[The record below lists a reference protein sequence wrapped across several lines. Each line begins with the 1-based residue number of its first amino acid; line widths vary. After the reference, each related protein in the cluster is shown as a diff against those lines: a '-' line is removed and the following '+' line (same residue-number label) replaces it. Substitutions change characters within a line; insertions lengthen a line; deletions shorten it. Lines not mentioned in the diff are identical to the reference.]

1 MIHITLRRLFWCAV
15 FLASVLA
22 GGNQLA
28 HAAVMMEQL
37 PDLANLPENISGVTS
52 SSVQSGNRIMVTGG
66 QKANSSTFARYS
78 YTFNPT
84 DRSWTSLAPSLQL
97 SYHKQSMLKDGRVLV
112 TGGSKFVPGTGYVY
126 NNVAK
131 IYSPYSN
138 TWSDGASLPV
148 GSIFGNTQG
157 TLLDGRVLIVGGA
170 NEIWSGMDR
179 STMYNQAYVY
189 DPGMNRWEEA
199 APYPYPIYDAA
210 QSTLKDGRV
219 LVTGGQSHYVYRF
232 DAYLYDPSNNTWTK
246 AGNLP
251 FEGDTFF
258 RHAQVTLPNG
268 KVLVMGKKYFYIY
281 DPATNQWTK
290 DTATI
295 RQLTNAQLSVFGNDV
310 YAMGG
315 YDENWETNVNVYKLT
330 FDFTPPT
337 APTISGPGPE
347 WSTQDVTAVITPGT
361 DADSGV
367 ARTEYSLS
375 GATTLGWTPYND
387 GDKITITNDGQT
399 TISARTIDLSGN
411 ISPIATAVVKIDRTA
426 PTQPVV
432 KLSAASWTA
441 SDVTVTITS
450 GTDNGGSGVNR
461 TEFSL
466 SGATTLAWTTYTGL
480 VTITA
485 EGQTTVSAR
494 TIDNAGNISSVGTA
508 VVSID
513 KTAPTA
519 PAVTP
524 ATSQWTSAANVAV
537 TITEGTDSGGSGVN
551 RTEYSLTGA
560 TTLAWTTYTGPLS
573 ITAEGQ
579 TTVSARTVD
588 HAGNTSVIASAV
600 VKIDRTAPT
609 APTLSASAGSW
620 TGSNVTVTITGGTD
634 SGGSGVN
641 RTEYSLTG
649 ATTLAWTAYT
659 DPVTI
664 TSEGQTTVS
673 TRTIDNVGNISV
685 TASTVVKIDRTAPT
699 GPILSAS
706 AGSWTNSD
714 VTVTITG
721 GTDSGGS
728 GVNRTE
734 YSLSG
739 ATTLAWTA
747 YTGPVTITA
756 EGQTT
761 VSARTVDNVGNMSST
776 NTVVVKVDKTAP
788 TVPTVSPATLQW
800 TSAPNVAVT
809 ITGGTDSGGSGVN
822 RTEYSLT
829 GATTLAWTTYTGPV
843 AIMVEGQ
850 TTVSARTID
859 HAGNISAIASAV
871 VKIDR
876 AAPTAPAL
884 SSSAGPWTNADVT
897 VTITGG
903 TDSGGSGVNRTE
915 YSLTGA
921 TTLAWTAYTG
931 PVTITAEGQTTVSA
945 RTVDNAGNTSV
956 IAWTVVRIDR
966 TPPAAPI
973 ITAPLAGAVLPNNKP
988 TVTGTTE
995 ANATV
1000 NVTLDGGASST
1011 VTADGSGRWSYT
1023 PAAALADGVH
1033 KVKAVAKDAAGNE
1046 SPASVEISFTID
1058 TQPPAP
1064 PVIGTPVNGAWINSP
1079 RPVITGQA
1087 EAGATVALYLDA
1099 APVGTTT
1106 ADGSG
1111 TWTYP
1116 WPTDLADGAHSLQ
1129 ATATDAAGNVSQASV
1144 VVSFTVDTQAPAAP
1158 VILTPADGTVTGNNR
1173 PVISGTAE
1181 AGAALIIDLDGT
1193 ETAAGTANAGGSWSY
1208 SLPDALTDGRHAVK
1222 VRAKDAAGNI
1232 SPASATVHFTVD
1244 TEAPAAPVILAPA
1257 DGMATKQ
1264 SKPVIRGTAEA
1275 YATVYVVVNGSPAG
1289 TVMADVGGS
1298 WTFIPPIVFVDG
1310 IYMVRAT
1317 AADAA
1322 GNMSPPSTEI
1332 RFTVDTL
1339 APPAPIVTSP
1349 ANGAVTNRSK
1359 PAIAGTAEASVT
1371 VSVYVDEVP
1380 LAETAAD
1387 AGGRWSY
1394 TLVDSL
1400 AVGTHAVK
1408 AQATD
1413 AAGNTGPFSASHTFT
1428 VMSDN
1433 ALLQTLQ
1440 LSGVK
1445 LNETVTGTT
1454 YQYTAQV
1461 PYSVTATTVAAVPVD
1476 GNASVL
1482 VLQDGEAVSGPLRLR
1497 VGAQTITI
1505 QVTAQDGTTVQLYNV
1520 LVTRSPSSEVQ
1531 LSELTLSHAVLAPEF
1546 QGGTTRYTATVTND
1560 VYALTVRAKAASSE
1574 ASIRINGQFFASG
1587 EAVLPVELQVGANP
1601 ITVAVTAQDGVT
1613 TQSYTVMVHRK
1624 PSSNVLLNGLLLSEG
1639 TLSPAFD
1646 SGIVHYE
1653 AAVEHG
1659 VTSMTVTASVY
1670 DRNALLTVNGREVA
1684 SHQPSQPVELQVGV
1698 NRLTIIV
1705 TAQDRVS
1712 TQAYTVEV
1720 TRKPSTNAGLTGL
1733 RLTGAAL
1740 SPAFDSEITAY
1751 EANVGHS
1758 IDSTTVTASV
1768 YDPNARIS
1776 INGKAALSGEASA
1789 PIALKVGAT
1798 TIRITVTAPDG
1809 QTVRTYT
1816 VRVHRE
1822 TAPEQPSGS
1831 SSGGNAGGGGPAPA
1845 EEPKVPQKPAVP
1857 DRQPAVPD
1865 KPAGSSA
1872 ACVPVA
1878 KMGFT
1883 DMSGHWAESSVS
1895 EASGCG
1901 IVDGFDDGTFRPND
1915 PVTRVQFIAMLVRAK
1930 GFGKSG
1936 STALASVVFADQ
1948 EAIPSWAAEAVSMAA
1963 QRGIVNGYED
1973 GSFRPDAQVT
1983 RAEMTAMTARAS
1995 NLQAGPEAEL
2005 SMFVDAADIPDWAKG
2020 YVAAARQHR
2029 FVQGR
2034 ENGRFAPQEH
2044 TTRAEAAV
2052 LLLRWARSADQ

>member
-1 MIHITLRRLFWCAV
+1 MHITLRRLFWCAV

-22 GGNQLA
+22 GGSQLA
-28 HAAVMMEQL
+28 HAAVMMEPL
-37 PDLANLPENISGVTS
+37 PDSANLPENISGVTS
-52 SSVQSGNRIMVTGG
+52 SLVQSGNRIMVTGG

-131 IYSPYSN
+131 IYSPYAN

-148 GSIFGNTQG
+148 GSIFGNTQS

-170 NEIWSGMDR
+170 NEIWAGVDR

-199 APYPYPIYDAA
+199 APYPFPIYDAA

-246 AGNLP
+246 VAGPP
-251 FEGDTFF
+251 FGDDTFF
-258 RHAQVTLPNG
+258 RHAQVTLPDG

-399 TISARTIDLSGN
+399 TISARTIDLAGN
-411 ISPIATAVVKIDRTA
+411 VSPIATAVVKIDRTA

-519 PAVTP
+519 PVLTP
-524 ATSQWTSAANVAV
+524 ATLQWTSAANVAV

-560 TTLAWTTYTGPLS
+560 TTLGWTTYTGPLS
-573 ITAEGQ
+573 ITAKGQ

-588 HAGNTSVIASAV
+588 NAGNTSVIASTV

-609 APTLSASAGSW
+609 APT
-620 TGSNVTVTITGGTD
+620 
-634 SGGSGVN
+634 
-641 RTEYSLTG
+641 
-649 ATTLAWTAYT
+649 
-659 DPVTI
+659 
-664 TSEGQTTVS
+664 
-673 TRTIDNVGNISV
+673 
-685 TASTVVKIDRTAPT
+685 
-699 GPILSAS
+699 LSAS

-739 ATTLAWTA
+739 ATTLAWTT

-761 VSARTVDNVGNMSST
+761 VSARTVD
-776 NTVVVKVDKTAP
+776 
-788 TVPTVSPATLQW
+788 
-800 TSAPNVAVT
+800 
-809 ITGGTDSGGSGVN
+809 
-822 RTEYSLT
+822 
-829 GATTLAWTTYTGPV
+829 
-843 AIMVEGQ
+843 
-850 TTVSARTID
+850 
-859 HAGNISAIASAV
+859 H
-871 VKIDR
+871 
-876 AAPTAPAL
+876 
-884 SSSAGPWTNADVT
+884 
-897 VTITGG
+897 
-903 TDSGGSGVNRTE
+903 
-915 YSLTGA
+915 
-921 TTLAWTAYTG
+921 
-931 PVTITAEGQTTVSA
+931 
-945 RTVDNAGNTSV
+945 AGNTSV
-956 IAWTVVRIDR
+956 IASTVVRIDR

-973 ITAPLAGAVLPNNKP
+973 ITAPLAGAVLSNNKP

-1000 NVTLDGGASST
+1000 NVTLDGGASLP

-1023 PAAALADGVH
+1023 PASALADGVH

-1046 SPASVEISFTID
+1046 SPASAEISFTID

-1087 EAGATVALYLDA
+1087 EARATVTLYLYA
-1099 APVGTTT
+1099 APAGRAT

-1111 TWTYP
+1111 MWTYP

-1158 VILTPADGTVTGNNR
+1158 VILTPADGTVTGSNR

-1181 AGAALIIDLDGT
+1181 AGAVLIIDLDGT
-1193 ETAAGTANAGGSWSY
+1193 ETAAGTANVGGNWSY
-1208 SLPDALTDGRHAVK
+1208 SPPDALTDGRHAVK
-1222 VRAKDAAGNI
+1222 VWAKDAAGNI

-1257 DGMATKQ
+1257 DGTATKQ
-1264 SKPVIRGTAEA
+1264 SKPAIRGTAEA
-1275 YATVYVVVNGSPAG
+1275 NATVHVVVNGSPAG
-1289 TVMADVGGS
+1289 TVMANAGGN
-1298 WTFIPPIVFVDG
+1298 WTFIPPVILVDG
-1310 IYMVRAT
+1310 VYTVRAT

-1322 GNMSPPSTEI
+1322 GNMSPPSAEI

-1339 APPAPIVTSP
+1339 APPAPVVTSP

-1359 PAIAGTAEASVT
+1359 PAIAGTAEASVM
-1371 VSVYVDEVP
+1371 VSVYMDEVP

-1387 AGGRWSY
+1387 TNGRWSY
-1394 TLVDSL
+1394 TLTDSL

-1408 AQATD
+1408 ARATD

-1428 VMSDN
+1428 VVSDN
-1433 ALLQTLQ
+1433 ALLHTLQ
-1440 LSGVK
+1440 LSGVT
-1445 LNETVTGTT
+1445 LNETVT
-1454 YQYTAQV
+1454 YRYTAQV
-1461 PYSVTATTVAAVPVD
+1461 PYSVTATTVTAVPAD

-1497 VGAQTITI
+1497 VEAQTITI

-1520 LVTRSPSSEVQ
+1520 LVTRLPSSEVQ
-1531 LSELTLSHAVLAPEF
+1531 LSELTLSHAALAPEF

-1560 VYALTVRAKAASSE
+1560 VYVLTVRAKAASSE

-1601 ITVAVTAQDGVT
+1601 ITVAVTAQDEVT

-1684 SHQPSQPVELQVGV
+1684 SHQPSQPVELQVGI
-1698 NRLTIIV
+1698 NRLTIMV

-1720 TRKPSTNAGLTGL
+1720 TRKPSSAASLTGL
-1733 RLTGAAL
+1733 GLTGAAL
-1740 SPAFDSEITAY
+1740 SPAFDSEFTAY

-1758 IDSTTVTASV
+1758 IGSTTVTASV

-1776 INGKAALSGEASA
+1776 INGKAALSGEAFA
-1789 PIALKVGAT
+1789 PIALQVGAT

-1822 TAPEQPSGS
+1822 AAPEQPSGS

-1857 DRQPAVPD
+1857 DQQPAVPD

-1930 GFGKSG
+1930 GFDKSG
-1936 STALASVVFADQ
+1936 STVPASVVFADQ

-1963 QRGIVNGYED
+1963 QRGIVDGYED
-1973 GSFRPDAQVT
+1973 GSFRPDAHVT
-1983 RAEMTAMTARAS
+1983 RAEMTAMTARAY
-1995 NLQAGPEAEL
+1995 NLEAGPEAEL
-2005 SMFVDAADIPDWAKG
+2005 SIFSDAADIPDWAKG
-2020 YVAAARQHR
+2020 YVAAARQHG

>member
-1 MIHITLRRLFWCAV
+1 MIHITLRRLFWSAV
-15 FLASVLA
+15 FLVSVLA

-37 PDLANLPENISGVTS
+37 PDSANLPENISGVTS
-52 SSVQSGNRIMVTGG
+52 SAVQSGNRILVTGG

-84 DRSWTSLAPSLQL
+84 DRSWTSLAPPLQL
-97 SYHKQSMLKDGRVLV
+97 SFHKQSMLKDGRVLV

-138 TWSDGASLPV
+138 IWSDGASLPV
-148 GSIFGNTQG
+148 GSIFGNTQS

-170 NEIWSGMDR
+170 NEIWSGVDR

-189 DPGMNRWEEA
+189 DPGTNRWEEA

-246 AGNLP
+246 AASLP

-315 YDENWETNVNVYKLT
+315 YDENWETKVNVYKLT

-337 APTISGPGPE
+337 APAISGPGPE
-347 WSTQDVTAVITPGT
+347 WTTQDVTAVITPGT

-399 TISARTIDLSGN
+399 TISARTIDLAGN
-411 ISPIATAVVKIDRTA
+411 VSPIATAVVKIDRTA
-426 PTQPVV
+426 PTQPAV

-513 KTAPTA
+513 KTAPAA
-519 PAVTP
+519 PSVTP
-524 ATSQWTSAANVAV
+524 ATLQWTSAANVAV
-537 TITEGTDSGGSGVN
+537 TITGGTDSGGSGVN
-551 RTEYSLTGA
+551 RTEYRLTGA
-560 TTLAWTTYTGPLS
+560 TTLGWTTYTGPLS
-573 ITAEGQ
+573 IAAEGQ

-588 HAGNTSVIASAV
+588 NAGNTSVIASTV

-659 DPVTI
+659 GPVTI
-664 TSEGQTTVS
+664 TAEGQTTVS

-685 TASTVVKIDRTAPT
+685 IASTVVKIDRTAPT
-699 GPILSAS
+699 APILSAS

-734 YSLSG
+734 YSLAG
-739 ATTLAWTA
+739 ATTLAWT
-747 YTGPVTITA
+747 V
-756 EGQTT
+756 
-761 VSARTVDNVGNMSST
+761 
-776 NTVVVKVDKTAP
+776 
-788 TVPTVSPATLQW
+788 
-800 TSAPNVAVT
+800 
-809 ITGGTDSGGSGVN
+809 
-822 RTEYSLT
+822 
-829 GATTLAWTTYTGPV
+829 
-843 AIMVEGQ
+843 
-850 TTVSARTID
+850 
-859 HAGNISAIASAV
+859 
-871 VKIDR
+871 
-876 AAPTAPAL
+876 
-884 SSSAGPWTNADVT
+884 
-897 VTITGG
+897 
-903 TDSGGSGVNRTE
+903 
-915 YSLTGA
+915 
-921 TTLAWTAYTG
+921 YTG

-945 RTVDNAGNTSV
+945 RTVDNAGNFSPV
-956 IAWTVVRIDR
+956 SSTVVRIDR
-966 TPPAAPI
+966 TPPAVPI

-988 TVTGTTE
+988 TVTGTAE
-995 ANATV
+995 AHATV
-1000 NVTLDGGASST
+1000 NVTLDGGANLT

-1023 PAAALADGVH
+1023 PAAALADGIH

-1079 RPVITGQA
+1079 RPFITGQA

-1099 APVGTTT
+1099 APTGRAT

-1111 TWTYP
+1111 SWTYP
-1116 WPTDLADGAHSLQ
+1116 WPTDLADGAHSLK
-1129 ATATDAAGNVSQASV
+1129 ATAADAAGNVSQASA

-1158 VILTPADGTVTGNNR
+1158 VILRPADGTVTGSNR

-1181 AGAALIIDLDGT
+1181 AGAVLLIDLDGT

-1208 SLPDALTDGRHAVK
+1208 SLPDVLADGGHAVK

-1232 SPASATVHFTVD
+1232 SPASATVRFTVD
-1244 TEAPAAPVILAPA
+1244 TEAPEAPVILAPA
-1257 DGMATKQ
+1257 DGTATKQ

-1275 YATVYVVVNGSPAG
+1275 YATVHVVVNGSPAG
-1289 TVMADVGGS
+1289 TVMANAGGN
-1298 WTFIPPIVFVDG
+1298 WTFIPPVTLVDG
-1310 IYMVRAT
+1310 IYTVRAT

-1322 GNMSPPSTEI
+1322 GNISPLSAEI

-1339 APPAPIVTSP
+1339 APPAPVVTSP

-1359 PAIAGTAEASVT
+1359 PAIAGTAEASIT

-1394 TLVDSL
+1394 TLADSL

-1428 VMSDN
+1428 VVSDN
-1433 ALLQTLQ
+1433 ALLHTLQ
-1440 LSGVK
+1440 LSGVT

-1454 YQYTAQV
+1454 YRYTAQV
-1461 PYSVTATTVAAVPVD
+1461 PYSVTATTVTAVPAD

-1505 QVTAQDGTTVQLYNV
+1505 QVKAQDGTTVQLYNV
-1520 LVTRSPSSEVQ
+1520 QVTRLPSSEVQ
-1531 LSELTLSHAVLAPEF
+1531 LSELTLSHAALAPEF

-1560 VYALTVRAKAASSE
+1560 VYALTVRAKAVSSE
-1574 ASIRINGQFFASG
+1574 ASIRINGQSFASG
-1587 EAVLPVELQVGANP
+1587 EAILPVELQVGANS

-1670 DRNALLTVNGREVA
+1670 DRNALLTVNGREAV
-1684 SHQPSQPVELQVGV
+1684 SQQPSQPVELQVGV
-1698 NRLTIIV
+1698 NRLTIMV

-1733 RLTGAAL
+1733 RLTDAAL

-1789 PIALKVGAT
+1789 PIALQVGAT

-1822 TAPEQPSGS
+1822 AAPEQPSDS

-1845 EEPKVPQKPAVP
+1845 EEPKVPPKPAVP
-1857 DRQPAVPD
+1857 DRQLTVPD

-1878 KMGFT
+1878 KVRFT

-1901 IVDGFDDGTFRPND
+1901 IVDGFDDGMFRPND

-1930 GFGKSG
+1930 GFDKSG
-1936 STALASVVFADQ
+1936 STAPASAAFADQ
-1948 EAIPSWAAEAVSMAA
+1948 EAIPSWAAEAVSVAA

-1983 RAEMTAMTARAS
+1983 RAEMIAMVARAS

-2005 SMFVDAADIPDWAKG
+2005 SMFADAADIPVWAKG
-2020 YVAAARQHR
+2020 YVAAARQHG

-2052 LLLRWARSADQ
+2052 LLLRWARSVDQ

>member
-1 MIHITLRRLFWCAV
+1 MIHITLRRLFWSAV
-15 FLASVLA
+15 FLVSVLA

-37 PDLANLPENISGVTS
+37 PDSANLPENISGVTS
-52 SSVQSGNRIMVTGG
+52 SAVQSGNRILVTGG

-84 DRSWTSLAPSLQL
+84 DRSWTSLAPPLQL
-97 SYHKQSMLKDGRVLV
+97 SYHKQSMMKDGRVLV

-126 NNVAK
+126 NNVTQ

-148 GSIFGNTQG
+148 GSIFGNTQS
-157 TLLDGRVLIVGGA
+157 TLQDGRVLIVGGA
-170 NEIWSGMDR
+170 NEIWSGVDR
-179 STMYNQAYVY
+179 STMYNQAYLY
-189 DPGMNRWEEA
+189 DPGTNRWEEA

-219 LVTGGQSHYVYRF
+219 LVTGGLSHYVYRF

-246 AGNLP
+246 AASLP
-251 FEGDTFF
+251 YEGDTFS
-258 RHAQVTLPNG
+258 RHAQATLPDG

-281 DPATNQWTK
+281 DPAMNRWTK

-337 APTISGPGPE
+337 APAISGPGPE

-361 DADSGV
+361 DADFGV

-375 GATTLGWTPYND
+375 GATTLDWTPYND

-399 TISARTIDLSGN
+399 TISARTIDLAGN
-411 ISPIATAVVKIDRTA
+411 VSPIATAVVKIDRTA
-426 PTQPVV
+426 PTQPAI

-461 TEFSL
+461 TEYSL

-494 TIDNAGNISSVGTA
+494 TIDNVGNI
-508 VVSID
+508 
-513 KTAPTA
+513 
-519 PAVTP
+519 
-524 ATSQWTSAANVAV
+524 
-537 TITEGTDSGGSGVN
+537 
-551 RTEYSLTGA
+551 
-560 TTLAWTTYTGPLS
+560 
-573 ITAEGQ
+573 
-579 TTVSARTVD
+579 
-588 HAGNTSVIASAV
+588 SVIASTV

-609 APTLSASAGSW
+609 APTLGASAGSW
-620 TGSNVTVTITGGTD
+620 TGSNVSVTIIGGTD

-641 RTEYSLTG
+641 RTEYSLAG
-649 ATTLAWTAYT
+649 ATTLAWA
-659 DPVTI
+659 
-664 TSEGQTTVS
+664 
-673 TRTIDNVGNISV
+673 
-685 TASTVVKIDRTAPT
+685 
-699 GPILSAS
+699 
-706 AGSWTNSD
+706 
-714 VTVTITG
+714 
-721 GTDSGGS
+721 
-728 GVNRTE
+728 
-734 YSLSG
+734 
-739 ATTLAWTA
+739 A

-761 VSARTVDNVGNMSST
+761 VSARTVDNVGNVSST
-776 NTVVVKVDKTAP
+776 GTVIVKVDKTAP

-809 ITGGTDSGGSGVN
+809 IIGGTDSGDSGVNRTEYSLTGATTLGWTTYTGPVAITAEGQTTVSARTVDNAGNTSVMASAVVKIDRTAPTAPALSSSAGSWTNADVTVTIARGTDSGGSGVN
-822 RTEYSLT
+822 RTEYSL
-829 GATTLAWTTYTGPV
+829 A
-843 AIMVEGQ
+843 
-850 TTVSARTID
+850 
-859 HAGNISAIASAV
+859 
-871 VKIDR
+871 
-876 AAPTAPAL
+876 
-884 SSSAGPWTNADVT
+884 
-897 VTITGG
+897 
-903 TDSGGSGVNRTE
+903 
-915 YSLTGA
+915 GA

-945 RTVDNAGNTSV
+945 RTADNAGNFSSV
-956 IAWTVVRIDR
+956 SSAVVRIDR

-973 ITAPLAGAVLPNNKP
+973 VTAPLAGAVLPNNKP
-988 TVTGTTE
+988 TVTGTAE

-1000 NVTLDGGASST
+1000 TITLDGGASLT

-1023 PAAALADGVH
+1023 PAAALADGIH

-1046 SPASVEISFTID
+1046 SPSSVEISYTID

-1064 PVIGTPVNGAWINSP
+1064 PVIGAPVNGAWISSP
-1079 RPVITGQA
+1079 RPVIAGQA

-1099 APVGTTT
+1099 APAGTMT

-1116 WPTDLADGAHSLQ
+1116 WPTDLADGAHSLK
-1129 ATATDAAGNVSQASV
+1129 ATAADAAGNVSQASA
-1144 VVSFTVDTQAPAAP
+1144 VVSFIVDTQAPAAP
-1158 VILTPADGTVTGNNR
+1158 VILTPADGAITGSNR

-1208 SLPDALTDGRHAVK
+1208 LLPDVLADGGHAVK
-1222 VRAKDAAGNI
+1222 VRAKDAAGNM
-1232 SPASATVHFTVD
+1232 SPASATVRFTVD

-1257 DGMATKQ
+1257 DGTATKQ

-1275 YATVYVVVNGSPAG
+1275 NATVHVVVNGSPAG
-1289 TVMADVGGS
+1289 TVMADAGGS
-1298 WTFIPPIVFVDG
+1298 WTFIPPVTLVDG
-1310 IYMVRAT
+1310 VYTLRAT
-1317 AADAA
+1317 AADVA
-1322 GNMSPPSTEI
+1322 GNLSPPSVEI

-1339 APPAPIVTSP
+1339 APPAPVVTSP
-1349 ANGAVTNRSK
+1349 ANGAATNRSK

-1371 VSVYVDEVP
+1371 VSVYVDEVS

-1387 AGGRWSY
+1387 ESGRWSY
-1394 TLVDSL
+1394 TLTDSL

-1413 AAGNTGPFSASHTFT
+1413 AAGNTGPFSVSHTFT
-1428 VMSDN
+1428 VVSDN
-1433 ALLQTLQ
+1433 ALLHTLK
-1440 LSGVK
+1440 LSGMT

-1454 YQYTAQV
+1454 YRYTAQV
-1461 PYSVTATTVAAVPVD
+1461 PYSVTATTVTAVPAD

-1505 QVTAQDGTTVQLYNV
+1505 QVTAQDGTTIQLYNV
-1520 LVTRSPSSEVQ
+1520 LVTRLPSSEVQ
-1531 LSELTLSHAVLAPEF
+1531 LSELTLSHAALAPEF

-1560 VYALTVRAKAASSE
+1560 VYALTVRAKAVSSE

-1601 ITVAVTAQDGVT
+1601 ITIGVTAQDGVT

-1659 VTSMTVTASVY
+1659 MTSMTVTASVY
-1670 DRNALLTVNGREVA
+1670 DRNALLTVNGREAA
-1684 SHQPSQPVELQVGV
+1684 SHQPSQPVALQVGV
-1698 NRLTIIV
+1698 NRLTIMV

-1720 TRKPSTNAGLTGL
+1720 TRKPSTNGGLTGL
-1733 RLTGAAL
+1733 RLAGAAL

-1776 INGKAALSGEASA
+1776 INGKVALSGEASA
-1789 PIALKVGAT
+1789 SISLQVGAT

-1822 TAPEQPSGS
+1822 AVPEQPSDS
-1831 SSGGNAGGGGPAPA
+1831 SSGGNMGGGGPAPA
-1845 EEPKVPQKPAVP
+1845 EEPQVLPKPALP
-1857 DRQPAVPD
+1857 DKQPAVPD

-1872 ACVPVA
+1872 ACVPLA
-1878 KMGFT
+1878 KVRFT

-1915 PVTRVQFIAMLVRAK
+1915 PVTRVQFIALLVRTK
-1930 GFGKSG
+1930 GFDKSG
-1936 STALASVVFADQ
+1936 PTVPPAVAFADQ

-1963 QRGIVNGYED
+1963 QRGIVDGYED
-1973 GSFRPDAQVT
+1973 GTFRPDAQVT
-1983 RAEMTAMTARAS
+1983 RAEMIAMTARAS
-1995 NLQAGPEAEL
+1995 HLQAGPEAEL
-2005 SMFVDAADIPDWAKG
+2005 SMFADAAEIPVWAKG
-2020 YVAAARQHR
+2020 YVAAARHHGL
-2029 FVQGR
+2029 VQGR

>member
-1 MIHITLRRLFWCAV
+1 
-15 FLASVLA
+15 
-22 GGNQLA
+22 
-28 HAAVMMEQL
+28 
-37 PDLANLPENISGVTS
+37 
-52 SSVQSGNRIMVTGG
+52 
-66 QKANSSTFARYS
+66 
-78 YTFNPT
+78 
-84 DRSWTSLAPSLQL
+84 
-97 SYHKQSMLKDGRVLV
+97 
-112 TGGSKFVPGTGYVY
+112 
-126 NNVAK
+126 
-131 IYSPYSN
+131 
-138 TWSDGASLPV
+138 
-148 GSIFGNTQG
+148 
-157 TLLDGRVLIVGGA
+157 
-170 NEIWSGMDR
+170 
-179 STMYNQAYVY
+179 
-189 DPGMNRWEEA
+189 
-199 APYPYPIYDAA
+199 
-210 QSTLKDGRV
+210 
-219 LVTGGQSHYVYRF
+219 
-232 DAYLYDPSNNTWTK
+232 
-246 AGNLP
+246 
-251 FEGDTFF
+251 
-258 RHAQVTLPNG
+258 
-268 KVLVMGKKYFYIY
+268 
-281 DPATNQWTK
+281 
-290 DTATI
+290 
-295 RQLTNAQLSVFGNDV
+295 
-310 YAMGG
+310 
-315 YDENWETNVNVYKLT
+315 
-330 FDFTPPT
+330 
-337 APTISGPGPE
+337 
-347 WSTQDVTAVITPGT
+347 
-361 DADSGV
+361 
-367 ARTEYSLS
+367 
-375 GATTLGWTPYND
+375 
-387 GDKITITNDGQT
+387 
-399 TISARTIDLSGN
+399 
-411 ISPIATAVVKIDRTA
+411 
-426 PTQPVV
+426 
-432 KLSAASWTA
+432 AASWPA

-519 PAVTP
+519 PV
-524 ATSQWTSAANVAV
+524 
-537 TITEGTDSGGSGVN
+537 
-551 RTEYSLTGA
+551 
-560 TTLAWTTYTGPLS
+560 
-573 ITAEGQ
+573 
-579 TTVSARTVD
+579 
-588 HAGNTSVIASAV
+588 
-600 VKIDRTAPT
+600 
-609 APTLSASAGSW
+609 
-620 TGSNVTVTITGGTD
+620 
-634 SGGSGVN
+634 
-641 RTEYSLTG
+641 
-649 ATTLAWTAYT
+649 
-659 DPVTI
+659 
-664 TSEGQTTVS
+664 
-673 TRTIDNVGNISV
+673 
-685 TASTVVKIDRTAPT
+685 
-699 GPILSAS
+699 
-706 AGSWTNSD
+706 
-714 VTVTITG
+714 
-721 GTDSGGS
+721 
-728 GVNRTE
+728 
-734 YSLSG
+734 
-739 ATTLAWTA
+739 
-747 YTGPVTITA
+747 
-756 EGQTT
+756 
-761 VSARTVDNVGNMSST
+761 
-776 NTVVVKVDKTAP
+776 
-788 TVPTVSPATLQW
+788 VSPATLQW

-809 ITGGTDSGGSGVN
+809 ITGGTDSGGSGMN

-829 GATTLAWTTYTGPV
+829 GATTLGWTTYTGPLSIT
-843 AIMVEGQ
+843 AEGQ
-850 TTVSARTID
+850 TTVSARTVD
-859 HAGNISAIASAV
+859 NAGNRSIIASTV

-876 AAPTAPAL
+876 TAPTAPTL
-884 SSSAGPWTNADVT
+884 SASAGSWTNSDVT

-931 PVTITAEGQTTVSA
+931 PVTITAEGQTTVSTRTVDNVGNISVTASTVVKIDRTAPTAPTLSASAGSWTNSDVTVTITGGTDSGGSGVNRTEYSLSGATTFAWTTYTGPVTITAEGQTTVSA
-945 RTVDNAGNTSV
+945 RTVDNAGNFSSV
-956 IAWTVVRIDR
+956 SSTVVRIDR

-973 ITAPLAGAVLPNNKP
+973 ITAPLAGAVLSNNKP

-995 ANATV
+995 ANATL

-1023 PAAALADGVH
+1023 PASALADGIH
-1033 KVKAVAKDAAGNE
+1033 KVKAVAKDVAGNE
-1046 SPASVEISFTID
+1046 SPASAEISFTID

-1087 EAGATVALYLDA
+1087 EARATVTLYLDA
-1099 APVGTTT
+1099 APVGKTA

-1111 TWTYP
+1111 SWTYP

-1129 ATATDAAGNVSQASV
+1129 ATATDAAGNVSQASA
-1144 VVSFTVDTQAPAAP
+1144 VVSFTIDTQAPAAP

-1208 SLPDALTDGRHAVK
+1208 SPPDALMDGRHEVK

-1257 DGMATKQ
+1257 DGTATKQ

-1275 YATVYVVVNGSPAG
+1275 NAAVNVVLNGSPAG
-1289 TVMADVGGS
+1289 TVTADVGGN
-1298 WTFIPPIVFVDG
+1298 WTFIPPVALVDG
-1310 IYMVRAT
+1310 VYSVRAT

-1322 GNMSPPSTEI
+1322 GNISPPSEEI

-1339 APPAPIVTSP
+1339 APPAPVVTSP

-1371 VSVYVDEVP
+1371 VSVYVDEVQ

-1387 AGGRWSY
+1387 ASGRWSY
-1394 TLVDSL
+1394 TLTDSL

-1413 AAGNTGPFSASHTFT
+1413 VAGNTGPFSASHAFT
-1428 VMSDN
+1428 VVSDN
-1433 ALLQTLQ
+1433 ALLHTLQ
-1440 LSGVK
+1440 LSDVT

-1454 YQYTAQV
+1454 YRYTAQV
-1461 PYSVTATTVAAVPVD
+1461 PYSVTATTVTAVPVD

-1520 LVTRSPSSEVQ
+1520 LVTKLPSSEVQ
-1531 LSELTLSHAVLAPEF
+1531 LSELTLSHAALAPEF

-1560 VYALTVRAKAASSE
+1560 VYALTVRAKAVSSE
-1574 ASIRINGQFFASG
+1574 ASIRINGQSFARG
-1587 EAVLPVELQVGANP
+1587 EAVLPVDLQVGANP

-1624 PSSNVLLNGLLLSEG
+1624 PSSNVLLKGLLLSEG

-1670 DRNALLTVNGREVA
+1670 DRNALLTVNGREAA
-1684 SHQPSQPVELQVGV
+1684 SHQPSQPIELQVGV

-1740 SPAFDSEITAY
+1740 SPAFDSEISAY
-1751 EANVGHS
+1751 EASVGHS

-1768 YDPNARIS
+1768 YVPNARIS

-1789 PIALKVGAT
+1789 PIALQVGAT

-1809 QTVRTYT
+1809 QTVRSYT

-1822 TAPEQPSGS
+1822 AAPEQPSGS
-1831 SSGGNAGGGGPAPA
+1831 SSGGNAGGGGPAPV

-1857 DRQPAVPD
+1857 DQQPVVPA

-1878 KMGFT
+1878 KVRFT

-1930 GFGKSG
+1930 GFDKSG
-1936 STALASVVFADQ
+1936 TTAPASEAFADQ

-1963 QRGIVNGYED
+1963 QRGIVDGYED

-2005 SMFVDAADIPDWAKG
+2005 SMFTDAADIPVWAKG
-2020 YVAAARQHR
+2020 YVAAARQHG
-2029 FVQGR
+2029 FIQGR

>member
-15 FLASVLA
+15 FLVSVLA
-22 GGNQLA
+22 GGSQLA

-37 PDLANLPENISGVTS
+37 PDSANLPENISGVTS
-52 SSVQSGNRIMVTGG
+52 SAVQSGNRILVTGG

-126 NNVAK
+126 NNVAQ

-148 GSIFGNTQG
+148 GSIFGNAQS

-170 NEIWSGMDR
+170 NEIWSGADR
-179 STMYNQAYVY
+179 STMYNQAYLY
-189 DPGMNRWEEA
+189 DPGTNRWEEA
-199 APYPYPIYDAA
+199 APYPFPIYDAA

-337 APTISGPGPE
+337 VPTISGPGPE

-387 GDKITITNDGQT
+387 GDKISVTNDGQT
-399 TISARTIDLSGN
+399 TISARTIDLAGN
-411 ISPIATAVVKIDRTA
+411 VSPIATAVVKIDRTA

-588 HAGNTSVIASAV
+588 HAGNKSVIASTV

-609 APTLSASAGSW
+609 APALSASAGSW
-620 TGSNVTVTITGGTD
+620 TNSDGTVTITGGTD
-634 SGGSGVN
+634 SGGSGV
-641 RTEYSLTG
+641 
-649 ATTLAWTAYT
+649 
-659 DPVTI
+659 
-664 TSEGQTTVS
+664 
-673 TRTIDNVGNISV
+673 
-685 TASTVVKIDRTAPT
+685 K
-699 GPILSAS
+699 
-706 AGSWTNSD
+706 
-714 VTVTITG
+714 
-721 GTDSGGS
+721 
-728 GVNRTE
+728 RTE

-761 VSARTVDNVGNMSST
+761 VSARTVDNVGN
-776 NTVVVKVDKTAP
+776 
-788 TVPTVSPATLQW
+788 VS
-800 TSAPNVAVT
+800 VAVST
-809 ITGGTDSGGSGVN
+809 
-822 RTEYSLT
+822 
-829 GATTLAWTTYTGPV
+829 
-843 AIMVEGQ
+843 
-850 TTVSARTID
+850 
-859 HAGNISAIASAV
+859 V
-871 VKIDR
+871 VKIDWT
-876 AAPTAPAL
+876 APTAPTL
-884 SSSAGPWTNADVT
+884 SASAGSWTSSNVT

-915 YSLTGA
+915 YSMTGA
-921 TTLAWTAYTG
+921 TTLAWTAYAG
-931 PVTITAEGQTTVSA
+931 PVTITAEGQTTASA
-945 RTVDNAGNTSV
+945 RTVDNAGNFSSV
-956 IAWTVVRIDR
+956 SSTVVRIDR

-973 ITAPLAGAVLPNNKP
+973 ITAPLAGAVLSNNKP

-1011 VTADGSGRWSYT
+1011 VTADGSGRWTYT
-1023 PAAALADGVH
+1023 PASALADGVH

-1046 SPASVEISFTID
+1046 SPASAEISFTID

-1064 PVIGTPVNGAWINSP
+1064 PVIDTPANGAWINSP

-1087 EAGATVALYLDA
+1087 EARATVTLYLDA
-1099 APVGTTT
+1099 APAGRAT

-1111 TWTYP
+1111 IWTYP

-1129 ATATDAAGNVSQASV
+1129 ATATDAVGNVSQASV

-1181 AGAALIIDLDGT
+1181 AGAALLIDLDGT
-1193 ETAAGTANAGGSWSY
+1193 EMVTGTANVGGNWSY

-1222 VRAKDAAGNI
+1222 VWAKDAAGNI

-1244 TEAPAAPVILAPA
+1244 TQAPAAPVILAPA
-1257 DGMATKQ
+1257 DGTATKQ
-1264 SKPVIRGTAEA
+1264 SKPAIRGTAEA
-1275 YATVYVVVNGSPAG
+1275 NATVHVVVNGSPAG
-1289 TVMADVGGS
+1289 TAMANAGGH
-1298 WTFIPPIVFVDG
+1298 WTFIPPIALVDG
-1310 IYMVRAT
+1310 VYTARAT

-1322 GNMSPPSTEI
+1322 GNMSPPSVEI
-1332 RFTVDTL
+1332 RFTVDTV
-1339 APPAPIVTSP
+1339 APPAPVVTSP
-1349 ANGAVTNRSK
+1349 ANGAVTNRLK

-1380 LAETAAD
+1380 LAETAAN
-1387 AGGRWSY
+1387 ASGGWSY
-1394 TLVDSL
+1394 TLTDSL

-1413 AAGNTGPFSASHTFT
+1413 AAGNTGPFSTSHTFT
-1428 VMSDN
+1428 VVSDN
-1433 ALLQTLQ
+1433 ALLHTLQ
-1440 LSGVK
+1440 LSDVT

-1454 YQYTAQV
+1454 YRYTAQV
-1461 PYSVTATTVAAVPVD
+1461 PYSVTATTVTAVPAD

-1520 LVTRSPSSEVQ
+1520 LVTRLPSSEVQ
-1531 LSELTLSHAVLAPEF
+1531 LSELTLSHAALAPEF

-1574 ASIRINGQFFASG
+1574 ASIRINGQPFARG

-1684 SHQPSQPVELQVGV
+1684 SHQPSQPVELQVGI
-1698 NRLTIIV
+1698 NRLTIMV

-1712 TQAYTVEV
+1712 TQAYTLEV
-1720 TRKPSTNAGLTGL
+1720 TRKPSSTAGLTGL
-1733 RLTGAAL
+1733 GLTGAAL

-1789 PIALKVGAT
+1789 PIALQVGAT

-1930 GFGKSG
+1930 GFCKSG

-1973 GSFRPDAQVT
+1973 GSFRPDAHVT